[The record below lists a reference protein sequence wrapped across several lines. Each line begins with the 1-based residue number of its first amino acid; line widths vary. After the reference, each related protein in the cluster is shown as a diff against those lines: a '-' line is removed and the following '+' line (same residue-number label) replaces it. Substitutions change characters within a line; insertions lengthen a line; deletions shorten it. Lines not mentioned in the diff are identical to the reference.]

1 MDSMWIKLLS
11 EQYLM
16 NVIFGVVFSETWKYP
31 SLGTVG
37 YFPEFSVPWSQNVIH
52 DGSLA
57 LARTIPAR
65 PGRGH
70 RSIDS
75 VTRAGLD
82 PARSTAQYSTVR
94 SHSLPASLAWLG
106 HGPGVPGESFC
117 GAVSIGRVRSLSH
130 SDI

>member
-1 MDSMWIKLLS
+1 MIH
-11 EQYLM
+11 
-16 NVIFGVVFSETWKYP
+16 VIFGVVFSETWKYP

-82 PARSTAQYSTVR
+82 PAHSTVRYSTVQR
-94 SHSLPASLAWLG
+94 STEP
-106 HGPGVPGESFC
+106 
-117 GAVSIGRVRSLSH
+117 
-130 SDI
+130 